1 MKALVDDLKLKIT
14 TIIQG
19 VYLYLLK
26 LSCYDGGCFSRF
38 LSIFPFLVAWRFIM
52 LREGILVVSSSFPR
66 GSY

>member
-1 MKALVDDLKLKIT
+1 MKALVDDLKSKIT

-38 LSIFPFLVAWRFIM
+38 LSIFPFIFCLSVIV
-52 LREGILVVSSSFPR
+52 LL
-66 GSY
+66 